1 MKMKKFRSVFIVLF
15 MMAVF
20 STGCTVNHYYRRP
33 PCPSDTRE
41 FTLLQVIILNMIVRI
56 ATVTNLTNIIIT
68 IGNIAGKVLYLEIN
82 H

>member
-33 PCPSDTRE
+33 PLSFRHAGIHAVTGYNIEYDCAHCHSHK
-41 FTLLQVIILNMIVRI
+41 LNKHHHHNWKYCR
-56 ATVTNLTNIIIT
+56 
-68 IGNIAGKVLYLEIN
+68 
-82 H
+82 